1 MGEADLDPQSDFVDV
16 YREHVWQV
24 YGYLAYRASSRAE
37 AEDLTQATFER
48 AFKAWRRYDPRRAS
62 VRTWLL
68 TIARN
73 LLIDQRRKGG
83 GRRSVSLESPALSE
97 ADLPSGPGPEETS
110 LGLSPELASALEKL
124 KARERSILALRFGG
138 DLQTT
143 EIAEM
148 LDLSVANVQQILSRA
163 LRKLRQELETET
175 GHDKAGGA
183 GRVAGQG

>member
-1 MGEADLDPQSDFVDV
+1 VQTDFGDV
-16 YREHVWQV
+16 YKEHVWQV
-24 YGYLAYRASSRAE
+24 YGYLAYRVSSRAE

-48 AFKAWRRYDPRRAS
+48 ALRAWNRYDARRAS

-83 GRRSVSLESPALSE
+83 GRRSVSLESPSIGE
-97 ADLPSGPGPEETS
+97 SDLPTGPGPEETS
-110 LGLSPELASALEKL
+110 LGLSPDLASALEKL
-124 KARERSILALRFGG
+124 KGRERSVLALRFGG

-143 EIAEM
+143 EIARM

-163 LRKLRQELETET
+163 LRKLRQDLE
-175 GHDKAGGA
+175 GQAGSEDAGNP